1 MANLIKKIRTSS
13 GDSQIDYNALA
24 NLPTISNPNL
34 LINSDFRNPVNQ
46 RGKTTVSTTVGN
58 WTKNYCI
65 DRWYIQNGVTANVQN
80 GYIKLTA
87 SASSEYGY
95 FCQPLEQALENA
107 TYTITI
113 NAKSVGSGSTVY
125 FKSGT
130 SAYGKALVVG
140 INVITVSMSLSSVE
154 IQLHPNSTIE
164 LYWIKLE
171 RGTTSTAFVPKLY
184 AQEVADCQRYYTKS
198 NGVRLQVIHGTNH
211 LYITVPLTA
220 ALRTD
225 PNITLGA
232 TQIKVLYDGDGDSK
246 SYNVGDCYAT
256 ATNTHVV
263 LDVNGSYGVSVY
275 KIGSVAESLPIYID
289 AELY

>member
-1 MANLIKKIRTSS
+1 MADLIKKIRTSS

-46 RGKTTVSTTVGN
+46 RGNTSFTANAGDQSRKY
-58 WTKNYCI
+58 WI
-65 DRWYIQNGVTANVQN
+65 DRWYIQDGVTATKQN

-113 NAKSVGSGSTVY
+113 NVKSVGIGSTVY

-130 SAYGKALVVG
+130 SAYGKALVAG

-171 RGTTSTAFVPKLY
+171 RGTTSTAFVPRLIAEELMLCK
-184 AQEVADCQRYYTKS
+184 RYFQIYNGDRFAVLTQTYTIATET
-198 NGVRLQVIHGTNH
+198 NGRMNLPVEMRVKPS
-211 LYITVPLTA
+211 ITVYSFDVKQINNGDTVTITA
-220 ALRTD
+220 KTGESISKDAI
-225 PNITLGA
+225 NIKGTHA
-232 TQIKVLYDGDGDSK
+232 STAVAPRYI
-246 SYNVGDCYAT
+246 YAKF
-256 ATNTHVV
+256 AV
-263 LDVNGSYGVSVY
+263 
-275 KIGSVAESLPIYID
+275 D
-289 AELY
+289 AEIY